1 MATQGFQ
8 SPFLAPD
15 LLKKQYQMQ
24 QNQRYAQ
31 MLMEQGAE
39 QPQGQMVGNHY
50 VAPSITQHL
59 ANALKTYTGRK
70 LADDLPNQQ
79 AGLQHAQQAQMQNM
93 FGLGGDS
100 SNSPAQAMAVGAQQG
115 SVGPTN
121 DNAQRLGAALGGQ
134 SMVPLLPG
142 RSAQESYL
150 TAASVGMPEYM
161 KLVAQQGTPTDI
173 QKNLIAQ
180 GIQPGSPQW
189 NEALGGV
196 TEKAGYIAPISAAP
210 GSTLVDPRTGRPT
223 FNAPDQGRQI
233 KYDAQGN
240 PTVQQVPGWNE
251 AETAQA
257 QAQAAGQAAGKV
269 TGEYAGKQLTGEK
282 RREAVRAASGI
293 DASAAQLG
301 RLKETVDLLKNHPGF
316 EGITGLSVDRLSSLV
331 PGTDAADAAAQ
342 FTVLKSQI
350 AQNVLQ
356 MYRQMSETGGAVGQ
370 VSDNEQKLFQNNLA
384 ALSTMQ
390 SPEEMKKSLDRITKF
405 VDDSTGRLKSAF
417 DKEYGAGT
425 FNSIMGEPDEPQEAV
440 ADGAIPRVTN
450 QAQLQSLPSGSLFIA
465 PDGTTRRVP

>member
-1 MATQGFQ
+1 MAQQFQ
-8 SPFLAPD
+8 NPFLAPD

-50 VAPSITQHL
+50 VAPSITQYL
-59 ANALKTYTGRK
+59 ANALKTYVGRK
-70 LADDLPNQQ
+70 TADDLPNQQ
-79 AGLQHAQQAQMQNM
+79 ADLQRAQQSQMQSM
-93 FGLGGDS
+93 FGLGGDA
-100 SNSPAQAMAVGAQQG
+100 SNAPAQAMAVGAQQG
-115 SVGPTN
+115 NVGPTN
-121 DNAQRLGAALGGQ
+121 DNAQRLGAALSGKP
-134 SMVPLLPG
+134 MMPLLPG

-150 TAASVGMPEYM
+150 TAMTVGMPEYM
-161 KLVAQQGTPTDI
+161 KLVAQQGSPTDI
-173 QKNLIAQ
+173 QKNLLAQ
-180 GIQPGSPQW
+180 GVQPGSAQW
-189 NEALGGV
+189 NQALGGV

-210 GSTLVDPRTGRPT
+210 GSTIIDPRTGRPT
-223 FNAPDQGRQI
+223 FNAPQDGRQVVF
-233 KYDAQGN
+233 DSQGN

-251 AETAQA
+251 TEKSRAEAA
-257 QAQAAGQAAGKV
+257 AAGAASGKV
-269 TGEYAGKQLTGEK
+269 TGEDVGKRLTGEK
-282 RREAVRAASGI
+282 RREAVRAAAGI
-293 DASAAQLG
+293 DASVAQLG

-316 EGITGLSVDRLSSLV
+316 EGITGLSADRLTALV
-331 PGTDAADAAAQ
+331 PGTKTADAAAK

-390 SPEEMKKSLDRITKF
+390 SPQEMRKSLDRITKF
-405 VDDSTGRLKSAF
+405 VDDSTNRLKSAY

-425 FNSIMGEPDEPQEAV
+425 FNSIMGAPEQGDT
-440 ADGAIPRVTN
+440 GGIPRITD

>member
-1 MATQGFQ
+1 MANQTFQ
-8 SPFLAPD
+8 NPFLAPD
-15 LLKKQYQMQ
+15 LLQKQYQMQ
-24 QNQRYAQ
+24 QSQRYAQ

-39 QPQGQMVGNHY
+39 QPQGQMVSNHY

-59 ANALKTYTGRK
+59 ANALKTYVGRK
-70 LADDLPNQQ
+70 TADDLPNQQ
-79 AGLQHAQQAQMQNM
+79 AGLQRAQQAQLQSM

-100 SNSPAQAMAVGAQQG
+100 SNAPSQAMAMGEQQG

-121 DNAQRLGAALGGQ
+121 SNAQALGRALDGQ
-134 SMVPLLPG
+134 SMMPILPG
-142 RSAQESYL
+142 RSRQDSYM
-150 TAASVGMPEYM
+150 AAALMGLPEYA
-161 KLVAQQGTPTDI
+161 KLAAQQGAPTDI
-173 QKNLIAQ
+173 QKNLIGQ

-189 NEALGGV
+189 NQALAGV

-210 GSTLVDPRTGRPT
+210 GSTIIDPRMGRPT
-223 FNAPDQGRQI
+223 FNAPQDGRQVQF
-233 KYDAQGN
+233 DAQGN

-251 AETAQA
+251 AEAAQA
-257 QAQAAGQAAGKV
+257 RAQAEGAAAGKV

-301 RLKETVDLLKNHPGF
+301 RLKETVNLLKNHPGF
-316 EGITGLSVDRLSSLV
+316 EGITGLSVDRLAALV
-331 PGTDAADAAAQ
+331 PGTETADAAAQ

-390 SPEEMKKSLDRITKF
+390 SPQEMRKSLDRITKF
-405 VDDSTGRLKSAF
+405 VDDSTGRLKSAY

-425 FNSIMGEPDEPQEAV
+425 FNSIMGESDQPAPSGGEIPSISNPQ
-440 ADGAIPRVTN
+440 
-450 QAQLQSLPSGSLFIA
+450 QFQSLPSGSLFIA
-465 PDGTTRRVP
+465 PDGTTRRKP